1 MANPSSLP
9 IFLGKPSPE
18 GPRYL
23 ATAFVYPSQPST
35 PMLIDCS
42 QSGMS
47 SVQSAFIDNT
57 LNGVALTL
65 QVQDTNQSIVIPAY
79 TSVITPIYT
88 GNLQFAFNIIAN
100 LNTMPAQVVVKL
112 FNFPQN
118 FSQSSPISAPLLTAL
133 ASNQTFN
140 VPTTFSSPV
149 SLKTIVTAGNYS
161 ILSYDATIIPPVSAT
176 GDYTQTYALK
186 SGSVQL
192 ATMLYPLRQVTGG
205 LPPLQFAN
213 VVFSQ
218 PYVLPRN
225 TAITLWLL
233 SGYSANAGETGYV
246 DIYGYVL
253 P

>member
-1 MANPSSLP
+1 MANPASLP

-23 ATAFVYPSQPST
+23 ATSFVYPSQPST
-35 PMLIDCS
+35 PKLIDCS

-100 LNTMPAQVVVKL
+100 LNTLPAQVVVKL

-118 FSQSSPISAPLLTAL
+118 FSQSSPISAPPLTAL

-140 VPTTFSSPV
+140 VPTMFSSPV
-149 SLKTIVTAGNYS
+149 ALKTIVTAGNYS
-161 ILSYDATIIPPVSAT
+161 ILSYDATIIPPSIT
-176 GDYTQTYALK
+176 NDNTQTYALI

-192 ATMLYPLRQVTGG
+192 ATMLYPSRQLSGVA

-213 VVFSQ
+213 VVFPQ

-233 SGYSANAGETGYV
+233 SGTAANTGETGYV